1 MGCHD
6 PLKFNRTTCID
17 KVRLIGIRPQDNDI
31 GLDIVILLPNKPP
44 SKVRFRQT
52 KDKDLLTND
61 EAFIPFSDDEGE
73 DNAEEGS
80 DYATNAVVIAA
91 NQADEPYRAHENEIA
106 KVEEGQEVE
115 EEEEEEYDNS
125 FVDPL

>member
-1 MGCHD
+1 M
-6 PLKFNRTTCID
+6 D
-17 KVRLIGIRPQDNDI
+17 KVRLIGIRPQYNDI
-31 GLDIVILLPNKPP
+31 GLDIVILLPSKPP
-44 SKVRFRQT
+44 SKVRFRKT

-80 DYATNAVVIAA
+80 DDATNAAVIAA
-91 NQADEPYRAHENEIA
+91 NQADEPHRADENEIA
-106 KVEEGQEVE
+106 EAQEGQEVE
-115 EEEEEEYDNS
+115 EEEEEEYDNG